1 MVERDPGLGRAQARE
16 QTGSWKGEGGPE
28 GMGTLEGG
36 GDLPDGRKLSL
47 EGGGAS
53 GGWRARR
60 GDSGWWR
67 AGPGSL
73 RRLPESNG
81 WQDFR

>member
-1 MVERDPGLGRAQARE
+1 
-16 QTGSWKGEGGPE
+16 
-28 GMGTLEGG
+28 MGTLGGG

-60 GDSGWWR
+60 GTLDGGGLGLG
-67 AGPGSL
+67 ALGGF
-73 RRLPESNG
+73 PESNG
-81 WQDFR
+81 WRDTR